1 MKIVHPNDDGITV
14 IYPAACGFTLMEI
27 ALKDVPVGLPFLI
40 VEDSDIPP
48 DREFRAAWEADF
60 STPDGYGI
68 GYDALVAS
76 KAVIAED
83 AQIVEE
89 AN

>member
-1 MKIVHPNDDGITV
+1 MKIIHPNNDGITV
-14 IYPAACGFTLMEI
+14 LYPAACGLTVEEI
-27 ALKDVPVGLPFLI
+27 ALKDVPAGLPFLI
-40 VEDSDIPP
+40 VEDEEIPT

-68 GYDALVAS
+68 GYDALIAS
-76 KAVIAED
+76 KVVVAED